1 VQGQRSENL
10 TTLQKVY
17 NRLGFHHKT
26 ALAVFAITFLLRLAI
41 INTPSPTIEVEKCTE
56 SPSAGFPTECAF
68 VFDEAHYI
76 PAVRKLLRG
85 VSVNHE
91 HPPLSKLLIAGT
103 IMVFGDNPLGWR
115 FAPSLLS
122 SAAAAI
128 VPLIAWRLTGRRDVT
143 VFSAILLSGD
153 VMLFN
158 IGTIAMLDGPAIF
171 FLLLATY
178 MFITSRYT
186 TAALFLGLGFLS
198 KTAVL
203 FNAAALLLYA
213 LLQAYS
219 RRKKIYEALYDW
231 APIFEKTVLVMAA
244 VFLAGIALYD
254 YGLKAYRN
262 PFQHI
267 DYMLSYHSQLRY
279 SCSSY
284 ELPFR
289 CYVLEADGRQTAV
302 ELPLSWISPI
312 SSFAA
317 APYYL
322 VTVSAGERVWHPVAY
337 WGIYSPLW
345 WTTAVVLAFSAYYTV
360 VSRGGERTQTFV
372 STWIIL
378 GYGVYFVIAH
388 LLSRWVYTFYF
399 LPTLPALAIG
409 LPTVLSEDRIGR
421 AVLYFVA
428 AVQVGWFFVYFPVKP
443 EPYIQLLELL
453 NLPR

>member
-254 YGLKAYRN
+254 YGLKSLQQ
-262 PFQHI
+262 P
-267 DYMLSYHSQLRY
+267 
-279 SCSSY
+279 
-284 ELPFR
+284 
-289 CYVLEADGRQTAV
+289 
-302 ELPLSWISPI
+302 
-312 SSFAA
+312 
-317 APYYL
+317 
-322 VTVSAGERVWHPVAY
+322 
-337 WGIYSPLW
+337 
-345 WTTAVVLAFSAYYTV
+345 
-360 VSRGGERTQTFV
+360 
-372 STWIIL
+372 
-378 GYGVYFVIAH
+378 
-388 LLSRWVYTFYF
+388 
-399 LPTLPALAIG
+399 LPTHRLH
-409 LPTVLSEDRIGR
+409 
-421 AVLYFVA
+421 AVI
-428 AVQVGWFFVYFPVKP
+428 P
-443 EPYIQLLELL
+443 
-453 NLPR
+453 

>member
-1 VQGQRSENL
+1 L
-10 TTLQKVY
+10 IALQKVY
-17 NRLGFHHKT
+17 RRLEFHYKI
-26 ALAVFAITFLLRLAI
+26 ALAVFLVTFLLRLAI
-41 INTPSPTIEVEKCTE
+41 MNTPSPTIDVERCIE
-56 SPSAGFPTECAF
+56 SPAGGFPTECGF

-85 VSVNHE
+85 LSVNNE
-91 HPPLSKLLIAGT
+91 HPPLSKLLIAGS
-103 IMVFGDNPLGWR
+103 ILAFGDNPIGWR
-115 FAPSLLS
+115 MAPSLLS
-122 SAAAAI
+122 SAASAI
-128 VPLIAWRLTGRRDVT
+128 VPLIAWRVTGRRNVT
-143 VFSAILLSGD
+143 VFSAVLLFGD
-153 VMLFN
+153 VMFFN
-158 IGTIAMLDGPAIF
+158 IGTLAMLDGPAIF
-171 FLLLATY
+171 FLLLGTY
-178 MFITSRYT
+178 LFLTSRYT
-186 TAALFLGLGFLS
+186 IAALFLGLGFLS

-219 RRKKIYEALYDW
+219 RRKKISEAIYEW
-231 APIFEKTVLVMAA
+231 SPVFEKTVLVMTA
-244 VFLAGIALYD
+244 VFLAGISLYD
-254 YGLKAYRN
+254 YGLKAYSN

-267 DYMLSYHSQLRY
+267 DYMLAYHSTLRY

-289 CYVLEADGRQTAV
+289 CYVLETDGRQTAV
-302 ELPLSWISPI
+302 DLPLSWISPI
-312 SSFAA
+312 FSFAA

-322 VTVSAGERVWHPVAY
+322 ITVSAGERVWHPVAY

-345 WTTAVVLAFSAYYTV
+345 WTTAVVLAFSTYYMLAT
-360 VSRGGERTQTFV
+360 RGGDKTQTFI
-372 STWIIL
+372 STWIIV